1 MYDSL
6 MKSGKWTA
14 AQNKAEQDDI
24 VDSVGELV
32 ALCEKEGFIP
42 RYYTSGPQDHV
53 DRVLEDLKKYTHD
66 LIVEETGLS
75 SMVEVALK
83 QIEEEKERIK
93 AAAEAPEQDEEDKLF
108 DYENTDFLNDQDFV
122 DFKEFENDLSEED
135 KDFYDS
141 LLEEWEEEDD

>member
-1 MYDSL
+1 

-14 AQNKAEQDDI
+14 AQNKAEQDDV

-32 ALCEKEGFIP
+32 ALCEKDGFIP
-42 RYYTSGPQDHV
+42 RYFTSGPQDHV

-66 LIVEETGLS
+66 LMVEETGLS

-135 KDFYDS
+135 KDYYDS

>member
-14 AQNKAEQDDI
+14 AQNKAEQDDV

-42 RYYTSGPQDHV
+42 RYFTSGPQDHV

-66 LIVEETGLS
+66 LIMEETGLS

-141 LLEEWEEEDD
+141 LLEEWQEEDD

>member
-14 AQNKAEQDDI
+14 AQNKAEQDDV

-42 RYYTSGPQDHV
+42 RYFTSGPQDHV

-135 KDFYDS
+135 RDYYDS

>member
-14 AQNKAEQDDI
+14 AQNKAEQDNV
-24 VDSVGELV
+24 VDSIGELV

-42 RYYTSGPQDHV
+42 RYFTSGPQDHV

-66 LIVEETGLS
+66 LMVEETGLS

-122 DFKEFENDLSEED
+122 DFKEFESDLSEED

>member
-66 LIVEETGLS
+66 LMVEETGLS

>member
-14 AQNKAEQDDI
+14 AQNKAEQDDV

-135 KDFYDS
+135 RDYYDS

>member
-14 AQNKAEQDDI
+14 AQNKAEQDDV

-42 RYYTSGPQDHV
+42 RYFTSGPQDHV